1 MICTAFAQ
9 VHQGRSYPVVA
20 AGCMDGS
27 VLLAYCGL
35 DLDSKDGK
43 DRILKPEVHNV
54 GNGVNENGILHSK
67 YVKTI
72 CWSPSS
78 PILASASADGTVQLT
93 RVGGEDEFLNV
104 DGKISG
110 KVTME
115 VVQSMHFDGPVEA
128 MCFLNDGDTLCCYV
142 RGTCY
147 LSYFDLKD
155 GCKQTKCSLNGGCE
169 YCNSIPQVMLFVSWL
184 TVIFPFSVAAAG
196 TGCFDEH
203 VSFAILSLRPSPNGK
218 YIAAATDVSRN
229 IIMEAGTERIVRNLY
244 GVFTLCVL
252 VVVFSQMLLLTN
264 CLVMCRP

>member
-128 MCFLNDGDTLCCYV
+128 MCFLNDGDTLCCYA

-203 VSFAILSLRPSPNGK
+203 VSFAILSLRPSPNSK